1 MFPLYDE
8 KWTITKQTAEY
19 IPPSD
24 LSALLQNHLQRL
36 QRRCWSVFHI
46 RNEEQRSWLP
56 SLVSVEG
63 HVCPSVEVFYWGL
76 HTITATSASCQRLVW
91 WKVLLLHL
99 SSLSGTFL
107 WSQWS
112 QWLTWHDCYASHH
125 SLLCLMTQTD
135 YKSPIVCL
143 SHGPVRVCIY
153 LCELNFSWKCFC
165 LYYKTAAGHAGKY
178 TTATSAPFCR
188 LYKNPQTCWNK
199 LYTIFWTYN
208 TNHTQKKNLQ

>member
-1 MFPLYDE
+1 MKKSYSHSTAHTTLT
-8 KWTITKQTAEY
+8 WGITFKVHPT
-19 IPPSD
+19 
-24 LSALLQNHLQRL
+24 
-36 QRRCWSVFHI
+36 
-46 RNEEQRSWLP
+46 LP
-56 SLVSVEG
+56 SLVSGEG

-76 HTITATSASCQRLVW
+76 HTITVTSASCQRLVW

-107 WSQWS
+107 WSQWSQWS

-143 SHGPVRVCIY
+143 SHGPVRVCIS

-165 LYYKTAAGHAGKY
+165 LYYKNSSRA
-178 TTATSAPFCR
+178 
-188 LYKNPQTCWNK
+188 CWEIYYCYFLSFFQK
-199 LYTIFWTYN
+199 P
-208 TNHTQKKNLQ
+208 TNLLK

>member
-1 MFPLYDE
+1 MSL
-8 KWTITKQTAEY
+8 
-19 IPPSD
+19 
-24 LSALLQNHLQRL
+24 LSAVRHPDSCSLLSKNRPGFN
-36 QRRCWSVFHI
+36 SVWKFTGFSLKKHH
-46 RNEEQRSWLP
+46 EEELLTQHSTHEHTAAPTTLTWGITFKVHPTLP
-56 SLVSVEG
+56 SLVSGEG

-76 HTITATSASCQRLVW
+76 HTITVTSASCQRLVW

-107 WSQWS
+107 WSQWSQWS

-165 LYYKTAAGHAGKY
+165 LYYKSSSRA
-178 TTATSAPFCR
+178 
-188 LYKNPQTCWNK
+188 CWEIYYCYFLSFFQK
-199 LYTIFWTYN
+199 P
-208 TNHTQKKNLQ
+208 TNLLK